1 MLISVKLNHYD
12 TLKVKEIFRYMKI
25 RLIKWI
31 LRILNSILLLENYLF
46 LKNKKYLIH

>member
-1 MLISVKLNHYD
+1 MLISLKLNYYN
-12 TLKVKEIFRYMKI
+12 TLKVKEIFRYTKI

-46 LKNKKYLIH
+46 LTKNI